1 MTRSRNVSNHLATS
15 YQSFLQIYTDTTCAL
30 QNRRVVISDSEPD
43 FDDEYTELVDD
54 ANFTKRSSSHLGL
67 NIKPSI
73 DGVSEGSHD
82 DNLGDGSGKSN
93 GDSSSDDELGDA
105 SSESNIDTPSATSTK
120 REPGNHNSSLRQNH
134 TPSSNG
140 GSKTVKRKANMWD
153 IDPRNIMSSS
163 PRVFNQSNSE
173 RPGQRQLSTRGQG
186 RPSYDMKH
194 HPMDDILR
202 PKFSAKRRAN
212 GIGIP
217 KHLSDSDAGIDKPRR
232 SFRKT
237 NQSTT
242 PVYSGK
248 WHPLDQMLRDNAS
261 SNRTPSKKRNKRSKH
276 SIFELGDEEGYSD
289 LEPNQDV
296 AKVLGSEDETAQ
308 ISPGVRRSARVLS
321 SKDTPPN
328 YDMKYINPSRESN

>member
-1 MTRSRNVSNHLATS
+1 M
-15 YQSFLQIYTDTTCAL
+15 

-43 FDDEYTELVDD
+43 LDEDLSDFVDD
-54 ANFTKRSSSHLGL
+54 ANFTKQSSSHLGL

-73 DGVSEGSHD
+73 DGISEGSHD
-82 DNLGDGSGKSN
+82 DNLGDRSGKSN
-93 GDSSSDDELGDA
+93 GDNFSDDELGDA
-105 SSESNIDTPSATSTK
+105 SSKSNNDTPSATSTK
-120 REPGNHNSSLRQNH
+120 REPGNHNSSLGQKY

-140 GSKTVKRKANMWD
+140 GSKTVKRKANKWD
-153 IDPRNIMSSS
+153 IDPRNIVSSS
-163 PRVFNQSNSE
+163 SRVSNQSDRQ

-212 GIGIP
+212 GIEIP

-232 SFRKT
+232 SSRKT

-261 SNRTPSKKRNKRSKH
+261 SNRTHNKKSNKRSKH
-276 SIFELGDEEGYSD
+276 SISGLEDEEGYSD
-289 LEPNQDV
+289 LEPDQEDV
-296 AKVLGSEDETAQ
+296 ARVLESGDETVQ

-328 YDMKYINPSRESN
+328 YDMKYINPSRESS